1 MTRTDYIASIT
12 KYVQP
17 ETVDF
22 LSAITD
28 AQFNRLVEA
37 TEMMGGSEPGI
48 DNAMVKTHETLEDFD
63 NSRRTHW
70 AECRK
75 ASAGADYRHFEGVQ
89 MARGKTRIPDLVVVD
104 LGDFRVALS

>member
-1 MTRTDYIASIT
+1 MARTDYIASIE

-17 ETVDF
+17 STVD
-22 LSAITD
+22 LLTSLTD
-28 AQFNRLVEA
+28 EQFNRIVEA

-63 NSRRTHW
+63 NSRRQHW

-75 ASAGADYRHFEGVQ
+75 ATAGADYRHFEGVQ
-89 MARGKTRIPDLVVVD
+89 MARGKARISDLVVVD